1 MNLKPFPLTP
11 ANFSPYGEVLETR
24 SAKEV
29 RKINH
34 GHTLRHHDLAKL
46 DLTSE
51 GGVPTV
57 SIFRTNPLPR
67 PIELK
72 LMERHLHGS
81 QTFFP
86 LQGRPY
92 LVVVAAP
99 GEFKVSNLKAFLASP
114 DQGVNYRRGT
124 WHHYNLALEKTSDFL
139 VLDRVA
145 SKEDCEEIPIPGLV
159 TIDF

>member
-1 MNLKPFPLTP
+1 MNLKPVPLTA
-11 ANFSPYGEVLETR
+11 ANFAPYGDVLETKAAR
-24 SAKEV
+24 EV
-29 RKINH
+29 RRINH
-34 GHTLRHHDLAKL
+34 GHTQRYHDLAKL
-46 DLTSE
+46 DLHSG
-51 GGVPTV
+51 GGVATV
-57 SIFRTNPLPR
+57 SIFRTEPLPR

-99 GEFKVSNLKAFLASP
+99 GDFRLANLKAFLASP
-114 DQGVNYRRGT
+114 DQGVNYRAGT

-145 SKEDCEEIPIPGLV
+145 PQEDCEEVTIPERV
-159 TIDF
+159 TIDY